1 MGALDGKVALITGA
15 GSGIGKAT
23 VARFAAEGATICAV
37 DFDDTN
43 GKAVADSVNGL
54 YVHADAGDATEVD
67 AMFATCERELGG
79 VDIAY
84 LNAGIAIGVGDI
96 TTLTD
101 ADYPARL
108 DVPYPERLSRGLV
121 LVKSWLLAIP
131 HYMVLAVL
139 IGNWGWTLDGDHWTT
154 WGLSLNGILVLIA
167 VVILLFTGRYP
178 RDIFGI
184 VLGINRWALRVAAY
198 VMLMRDEYPPFRL
211 DR

>member
-1 MGALDGKVALITGA
+1 M
-15 GSGIGKAT
+15 
-23 VARFAAEGATICAV
+23 
-37 DFDDTN
+37 
-43 GKAVADSVNGL
+43 
-54 YVHADAGDATEVD
+54 
-67 AMFATCERELGG
+67 
-79 VDIAY
+79 
-84 LNAGIAIGVGDI
+84 
-96 TTLTD
+96 
-101 ADYPARL
+101 
-108 DVPYPERLSRGLV
+108 

-131 HYMVLAVL
+131 HYLVLAVL
-139 IGNWGWTLDGDHWTT
+139 IGSWGWTCGGDDWAT